1 MGRRLALALA
11 CAVALAA
18 AVSGCSEAGRTQAA
32 QHPDRDTTTT
42 APAVMSTGELTA
54 SGFVFGGADTTAASL
69 DGRVVLTNS
78 SRAGR
83 LYYRPADGNPMSDDT
98 VSSEDGIPAVVEGDD
113 GDWQPLADPP
123 PVGAR
128 VVFNVGESV
137 VLVGAS
143 CRTEDRW
150 CEGQPIA
157 ARLDSAAARWERID
171 MPGGFTDRDD
181 QLQLVGSTSE
191 GVVVRASGA
200 TLLFGADGTVQRL
213 EVDSGGVTWTC
224 ATEGHVVAMTSN
236 DVERLDLTRP
246 GQDPVSG
253 AGAPVDSV
261 WTVRA
266 CTSRGAV
273 LLRDGVEHLY
283 SPSTNTWTST
293 PVALPWQ
300 LTKSPVRLSSA
311 AVTAGGADYF
321 IADGG
326 YVIERTA
333 SGVWNDLGT
342 QAAALV
348 PIDHQLTAVSSAG
361 PTITTLR

>member
-1 MGRRLALALA
+1 
-11 CAVALAA
+11 
-18 AVSGCSEAGRTQAA
+18 
-32 QHPDRDTTTT
+32 
-42 APAVMSTGELTA
+42 MSTEELTA

-83 LYYRPADGNPMSDDT
+83 LYYRPADGNPMSDDI
-98 VSSEDGIPAVVEGDD
+98 VSSEDGIPAVVEADD

-128 VVFNVGESV
+128 VVFDVGESV

-143 CRTEDRW
+143 CGTEDRW
-150 CEGQPIA
+150 CEGPPIA
-157 ARLDSAAARWERID
+157 SRLDSAAARWERID
-171 MPGGFTDRDD
+171 LPGSFTDQDD
-181 QLQLVGSTSE
+181 PLQLVGSTSE
-191 GVVVRASGA
+191 GVVVRSSGV
-200 TLLFGADGTVQRL
+200 TLLFRPDGTVQRL
-213 EVDSGGVTWTC
+213 ELDGGGVTWTC
-224 ATEGHVVAMTSN
+224 ATQDHVVAMTSN
-236 DVERLDLTRP
+236 DVERLDLTGP
-246 GQDPVSG
+246 GQDPVPG

-261 WTVRA
+261 WAVRA

-300 LTKSPVRLSSA
+300 LAKSPVRLSSA
-311 AVTAGGADYF
+311 AVTAGGSDYF

-333 SGVWNDLGT
+333 SGDWNDLGT

-348 PIDHQLTAVSSAG
+348 AIDDRLKAVSRGA
-361 PTITTLR
+361 PTITPLR

>member
-1 MGRRLALALA
+1 MALA
-11 CAVALAA
+11 CASALTLV
-18 AVSGCSEAGRTQAA
+18 VSGCSEANQKPVARES
-32 QHPDRDTTTT
+32 DRDTTTT
-42 APAVMSTGELTA
+42 APAVMSTEQLAA

-83 LYYRPADGNPMSDDT
+83 LYYRPADSNPMSDDI
-98 VSSEDGIPAVVEGDD
+98 VSSEDGIAAVVEGDD

-128 VVFNVGESV
+128 VAFNVGESV

-143 CRTEDRW
+143 CGTEDR
-150 CEGQPIA
+150 CFEGQPIA

-171 MPGGFTDRDD
+171 LPGSFTDPDD
-181 QLQLVGSTSE
+181 PLQLVGSTSK
-191 GVVVRASGA
+191 GVVVRSSGV
-200 TLLFGADGTVQRL
+200 TLLFRPDGAVQQL
-213 EVDSGGVTWTC
+213 ELDSGGVTWTC
-224 ATEGHVVAMTSN
+224 ATEDHVVAMTSS
-236 DVERLDLTRP
+236 DVERLDLRRP
-246 GQDPVSG
+246 GQDPVPG

-261 WTVRA
+261 WAVRA

-273 LLRDGVEHLY
+273 LLRDGVEHRY
-283 SPSTNTWTST
+283 SPSTNTWSST

-300 LTKSPVRLSSA
+300 LTESPVRLSSA
-311 AVTAGGADYF
+311 AVTAGGSDYF

-333 SGVWNDLGT
+333 SGVWKDFGT

-348 PIDHQLTAVSSAG
+348 AVDDRLKAVSGGA